1 MAPLSENCIRQI
13 TLVVDIA
20 KLAGSLP
27 VEIRKAA
34 IMGCGEMVNAGDF
47 DSSIFVGSNPTSLIN
62 PLFKINCE

>member
-13 TLVVDIA
+13 TLMVGIA

-47 DSSIFVGSNPTSLIN
+47 D
-62 PLFKINCE
+62 